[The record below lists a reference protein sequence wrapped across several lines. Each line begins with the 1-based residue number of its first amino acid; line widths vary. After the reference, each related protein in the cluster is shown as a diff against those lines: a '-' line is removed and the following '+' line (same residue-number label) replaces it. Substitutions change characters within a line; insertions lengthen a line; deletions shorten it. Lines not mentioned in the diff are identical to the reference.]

1 MLKAAS
7 KKCPCRCSVGRVQP
21 ENRCEDWNQNG
32 GNCARLVGCCL
43 GNFLKTNT
51 RWSPTSYKWI
61 VTPINGLIN
70 GSPRV

>member
-21 ENRCEDWNQNG
+21 EDSNQTGEIVLGWLVAVWETFSRPIQG
-32 GNCARLVGCCL
+32 GP
-43 GNFLKTNT
+43 
-51 RWSPTSYKWI
+51 PTSYKWI